1 MTIARTTGLMVVS
14 ASMALV
20 ATHAMA
26 SIAKDSDQVLEV
38 RSTELNPDLKARIDS
53 AIAKKD
59 VKMAVANAFP
69 LISSKFG
76 TGNESLTKKYFSGN
90 NILVAQATTGSD
102 DFSQQN
108 NIDVPSVTC
117 YSNCH
122 DACHDA
128 CHGSRG
134 WR

>member
-1 MTIARTTGLMVVS
+1 MTTARTTGLMVVS

-26 SIAKDSDQVLEV
+26 SIAKDSIVVLEV
-38 RSTELNPDLKARIDS
+38 RSAELNPDLKARIDA

-59 VKMAVANAFP
+59 VKLAVANAFS
-69 LISSKFG
+69 LIASKFG
-76 TGNESLTKKYFSGN
+76 TGHESLTDKYFKGN
-90 NILVAQATTGSD
+90 NILVADATARSD
-102 DFSQQN
+102 DFSQQGN
-108 NIDVPSVTC
+108 VSVPSVTC

>member
-1 MTIARTTGLMVVS
+1 MTVARTAGLMVVS

-26 SIAKDSDQVLEV
+26 SIAKDSDAILEI
-38 RSTELNPDLKARIDS
+38 RAADLNPDLKARID
-53 AIAKKD
+53 AAVAKKD
-59 VKMAVANAFP
+59 VKIAVANAFP
-69 LISSKFG
+69 LISEKFG
-76 TGNESLTKKYFSGN
+76 TNNESLTQKYFKGN
-90 NILVAQATTGSD
+90 NILVAQARSD
-102 DFSQQN
+102 DFSQQGQ
-108 NIDVPSVTC
+108 IDVPSVTC

-122 DACHDA
+122 SACHDA

>member
-1 MTIARTTGLMVVS
+1 MTISRTTGLMVVS

-26 SIAKDSDQVLEV
+26 SIAKDSDLVLEM
-38 RSTELNPDLKARIDS
+38 RSSELNPDLKARIDS

-59 VKMAVANAFP
+59 VKLAVANAFP
-69 LISSKFG
+69 LISAKFG
-76 TGNESLTKKYFSGN
+76 TANESLTKKYFGGN
-90 NILVAQATTGSD
+90 TILVAEASASSD